1 MSPTKDTKIP
11 FLRGKEMPAFASVK
25 AEIQLPA
32 GVEGQQFPLHPC
44 HVQVTRAT
52 LGAPRLRTI
61 HPTAFKVLNPNS
73 EVLNP
78 RASSCSDHLNPST
91 DTFVLRSTRVCS
103 QFMQRGLNS
112 PKDTLQGHAVV
123 GGGAAQTT
131 EMRRIKTFCLS
142 SRKQR
147 EKTLINSA
155 ASC

>member
-1 MSPTKDTKIP
+1 
-11 FLRGKEMPAFASVK
+11 MPAFASVK

-103 QFMQRGLNS
+103 QFMQLGLNS

-123 GGGAAQTT
+123 GGG
-131 EMRRIKTFCLS
+131 S
-142 SRKQR
+142 SSDHQNEENKDLLLKLQEAKRKN
-147 EKTLINSA
+147 TN
-155 ASC
+155 